1 MKIAMIGHKRVP
13 SREGG
18 VEVAVEELSARLTG
32 LGHDVTCYN
41 RAAPGTPAGRCGAH
55 THRGIRIWNVGTVL
69 PGGPGVL
76 AGAARAVLRAIR
88 DGCDVIHL
96 HAEGP
101 ACAAL
106 LARLAGVPAVVTI
119 HGLDWKREKWGR
131 LASFF
136 LRVGEKSAALHADEL
151 IVLTAG
157 AQRYFQKRY
166 GRCPHCVPNGVARP
180 LWHEPDEI
188 TRRWGLKKDG
198 YILFLARIVPEKGLH
213 ELIDA
218 FSGLNTEKRLILAGR
233 IVPGDAYTSRI
244 CAMAARDSRILMTD
258 AVTGRTLSELLSG
271 CCLYVLPSH
280 MEGMSISLLEALSMG
295 ARCLV
300 SATEENM
307 ETAGRHAVYFPPG
320 DVQALRAGMAA
331 LLHTPDRE
339 EDRLAR
345 IRFVRENRNW
355 DDIARQTL
363 EIYESTIRRAR
374 ARTGRR
380 N

>member
-166 GRCPHCVPNGVARP
+166 GRCPHCVPC
-180 LWHEPDEI
+180 L
-188 TRRWGLKKDG
+188 L
-198 YILFLARIVPEKGLH
+198 
-213 ELIDA
+213 
-218 FSGLNTEKRLILAGR
+218 
-233 IVPGDAYTSRI
+233 YTSR
-244 CAMAARDSRILMTD
+244 C
-258 AVTGRTLSELLSG
+258 V
-271 CCLYVLPSH
+271 
-280 MEGMSISLLEALSMG
+280 
-295 ARCLV
+295 
-300 SATEENM
+300 
-307 ETAGRHAVYFPPG
+307 
-320 DVQALRAGMAA
+320 
-331 LLHTPDRE
+331 
-339 EDRLAR
+339 
-345 IRFVRENRNW
+345 
-355 DDIARQTL
+355 
-363 EIYESTIRRAR
+363 
-374 ARTGRR
+374 
-380 N
+380 